1 MSYISNKNDH
11 LSSKELVKRLLNDF
25 ISKYY
30 KELALSIM
38 FMIIVAATTALHAW
52 MMKPIL
58 DKIFTERN
66 ASLLIPIAV
75 GLFSISVIKGFST
88 YFQQLLTRNVE
99 NNILIDIQRKLF
111 AKLLVSDV
119 SFTTNYSTGKIIS
132 HFTNDV
138 NVMRSS
144 MSSVLTTIVREFLSL
159 VFLMSLIFYYIPK
172 LAIITFF
179 IFPIAV
185 LPIYFLGKKMRKI
198 STTTQKELGIFTSQL
213 DETIEGIKVVKA
225 HNAENIETKR
235 VFNITE
241 NLKKLYRKSVRNDSL
256 ISPIMETL
264 GGVAL
269 AVIIA
274 YGGHEVING
283 KISTGTFFL
292 FITAV
297 LSSYKPM
304 KSITKLN
311 NQMQQGLAAAMR
323 IFNILDTD
331 PKIIA
336 ESDDKNII
344 ISKGNIKFDK
354 VEFYYPNSEGKAL
367 KEVSFSLEKGK
378 IYALVGKSGSGKTTI
393 MNLILRFYDATKGK
407 ITIDNHSIKDFSF
420 ENLRSQIAYVSQEI
434 FLFDDSVK
442 ANICYGLSGD
452 ITDDEIIEAAKKAE
466 AHTFI
471 SELEQGY
478 DTVIG
483 PKGCLLSGGQ
493 KQRIVIAR
501 SFLRNAPILLL
512 DEATSALDPIS
523 EQQIRTATHKLRE
536 HRTCLVIAHNQETIL
551 NADKIMVMRHGEII
565 ASGTHEELLKNS
577 AFYKDLFL
585 HNQLEQ

>member
-11 LSSKELVKRLLNDF
+11 LSSKDLVKRLLNDF

-30 KELALSIM
+30 KELALSIV
-38 FMIIVAATTALHAW
+38 FMVIVAATTALHAW

-66 ASLLIPIAV
+66 SSLLIPIAV
-75 GLFSISVIKGFST
+75 GLFSISVIKGLST

-111 AKLLVSDV
+111 STLLLSDI

-144 MSSVLTTIVREFLSL
+144 MSSVLTTIIREFLSL

-198 STTTQKELGIFTSQL
+198 STITQTELGIFTSQL

-225 HNAENIETKR
+225 HNAENIETSR
-235 VFNITE
+235 VFDITE

-269 AVIIA
+269 AIIIA

-283 KISTGTFFL
+283 NISTGTFFL

-323 IFNILDTD
+323 IFNILDTK
-331 PKIIA
+331 PQITQ

-344 ISKGNIKFDK
+344 ISKGNIIFNK
-354 VEFYYPNSEGKAL
+354 VGFHYPNSEGAAL

-393 MNLILRFYDATKGK
+393 MNLMLRFYDATKGE

-420 ENLRSQIAYVSQEI
+420 KNLRSQIAYVSQEI

-442 ANICYGLSGD
+442 ANICYGLSEKV
-452 ITDDEIIEAAKKAE
+452 TDKEIIEAAKKAE

-471 SELEQGY
+471 SALDQGY
-478 DTVIG
+478 DSIIG

-523 EQQIRTATHKLRE
+523 EQQIRTATHKLRK

-565 ASGTHEELLKNS
+565 ASGTHEELLKDS

-585 HNQLEQ
+585 HNQLE